1 MAPSPRAPKTMGFI
15 MLISRL
21 FGLAIVGLVGSV
33 AVTPAF
39 AQSNACVHLLV
50 GAGFAAKMRVTSG
63 DFATEWS
70 SSFAIGQTKCQSLKD
85 VSDGKNF
92 TVEVHALAGET
103 KKCSPENIKRV
114 ASSPS
119 SVTFQT
125 WGTTFGVKCQEP
137 GTTDNAEMTE
147 ASRTPNPKGAEAAKN
162 PPKE

>member
-1 MAPSPRAPKTMGFI
+1 MGFI
-15 MLISRL
+15 MLSSRL
-21 FGLAIVGLVGSV
+21 FGLILAAALGSV
-33 AVTPAF
+33 VATPAL

-70 SSFAIGQTKCQSLKD
+70 DSFPIGQTKCQSLKD

-92 TVEVHALAGET
+92 TVEVHALAGHT

-125 WGTTFGVKCQEP
+125 WGTTLNVKCQEP
-137 GTTDNAEMTE
+137 GTTENAEMTE
-147 ASRTPNPKGAEAAKN
+147 ASRTPNAQGAEAAKN

>member
-1 MAPSPRAPKTMGFI
+1 
-15 MLISRL
+15 MLVSRL
-21 FGLAIVGLVGSV
+21 FGLALVGLLGSV
-33 AVTPAF
+33 AATPAF
-39 AQSNACVHLLV
+39 AQANACVHLLV
-50 GAGFAAKMRVTSG
+50 GAGFAAKMRITSG

-92 TVEVHALAGET
+92 TVEVHALAGHT

-125 WGTTFGVKCQEP
+125 WGTTLSVKCQEP
-137 GTTDNAEMTE
+137 GATENAEMTE
-147 ASRTPNPKGAEAAKN
+147 ASRTPNAEGAAAAKN

>member
-1 MAPSPRAPKTMGFI
+1 
-15 MLISRL
+15 MLSFRL
-21 FGLAIVGLVGSV
+21 FGAVLAATIG
-33 AVTPAF
+33 ATAAAPAM

-50 GAGFAAKMRVTSG
+50 GAGFAAKMRIVSG
-63 DFATEWS
+63 DFSTQWS
-70 SSFAIGQTKCQSLKD
+70 DSFAIGQTKCQSLKD
-85 VSDGKNF
+85 VTDGKTF

-103 KKCSPENIKRV
+103 KKCSPENVPRV

-137 GTTDNAEMTE
+137 GTTENAEMSE
-147 ASRTPNPKGAEAAKN
+147 AARTPNAKGAEAAKN

>member
-1 MAPSPRAPKTMGFI
+1 
-15 MLISRL
+15 MLSFRL
-21 FGLAIVGLVGSV
+21 FGVVLAAAVG
-33 AVTPAF
+33 ATAAAPAM

-50 GAGFAAKMRVTSG
+50 GAGFAAKMRIVSG
-63 DFATEWS
+63 DFATQWS
-70 SSFAIGQTKCQSLKD
+70 DSFAIGQTKCQSLKD

-92 TVEVHALAGET
+92 TVEVPALAGET

-137 GTTDNAEMTE
+137 GTTENAEMSE
-147 ASRTPNPKGAEAAKN
+147 AARTPNAKGAEAAKN